1 MGRVVSNDKAC
12 ENYLTLSCAIWME
25 TYEGLEHFTLI
36 SPLFFYFFLRI
47 YKKRENGY
55 RRYYLAL

>member
-1 MGRVVSNDKAC
+1 
-12 ENYLTLSCAIWME
+12 ME

-55 RRYYLAL
+55 RRHYLERWNTGIDFRRQILKSIPAL